1 MFQSAF
7 HVVLYNNCGINIK
20 VSVLF
25 EQVITQEIVTYLI
38 LSCL

>member
-1 MFQSAF
+1 MFQNAF

-20 VSVLF
+20 VGVLF
-25 EQVITQEIVTYLI
+25 EQVIIQEIVTHLT